1 MISFFLADISYQMRK
16 RLLLREWL
24 LEAIKKEG
32 RIAGDINIILCTDEY
47 LYKLNVRY
55 LNHRTYTDI
64 ITFDSSAGKLVSGEL
79 YISLDRVREN
89 ARALKVSVADE
100 LHRVM
105 IHGVLHLCGHK
116 DKTPVLKKRMRV
128 QEDYYLQRRGF

>member
-128 QEDYYLQRRGF
+128 REDYYLQRRGF